1 MNETWVT
8 VVGNVASD
16 VSWRRTPNG
25 AEVANFRLMSS
36 ERRFEAESGS
46 WEDGLR
52 LAVRVNC
59 WRRLGENV
67 RACVTKGD
75 PVVVRGKL
83 TTREFEVD
91 GVRRS
96 STEIEARAVGLD
108 LARVVRQGGAVRAR
122 RGRTVGR
129 RRHGARG
136 RRRGPPGAESL
147 EQDAGTPLS
156 ATLAGSVAGEQA
168 TGEDDGAGV
177 RARGGPRELSAR
189 PGPGTAPGRQLPSE
203 AWLSSSTP

>member
-8 VVGNVASD
+8 VIGNVASD
-16 VSWRRTPNG
+16 VSWRRTPGG
-25 AEVANFRLMSS
+25 AEVANFRLMST

-75 PVVVRGKL
+75 PVVVRGRL
-83 TTREFEVD
+83 NTREFEVD

-108 LARVVRQGGAVRAR
+108 LARVCAKVVPAEPTAAGRSVVDVTGLVVVDDGAPAAEPDDQGV
-122 RGRTVGR
+122 
-129 RRHGARG
+129 
-136 RRRGPPGAESL
+136 ESPVST
-147 EQDAGTPLS
+147 A
-156 ATLAGSVAGEQA
+156 LAGSVAGG
-168 TGEDDGAGV
+168 TGPGDEDGAGV
-177 RARGGPRELSAR
+177 LGGSAL
-189 PGPGTAPGRQLPSE
+189 AS
-203 AWLSSSTP
+203 

>member
-16 VSWRRTPNG
+16 VSWRRTSGG

-46 WEDGLR
+46 WEDGAR

-59 WRRLGENV
+59 WRRLGDNV
-67 RACVTKGD
+67 RTCVTKGD

-83 TTREFEVD
+83 ITRDFEVD

-108 LARVVRQGGAVRAR
+108 LSRVAAKVVPTETRA
-122 RGRTVGR
+122 VGR
-129 RRHGARG
+129 SVVDVTDLVVVDEGPSAAQPDDRGVGYPVGAALG
-136 RRRGPPGAESL
+136 GS
-147 EQDAGTPLS
+147 
-156 ATLAGSVAGEQA
+156 LAGGTAADE
-168 TGEDDGAGV
+168 EDGAGLL
-177 RARGGPRELSAR
+177 GGSAL
-189 PGPGTAPGRQLPSE
+189 AS
-203 AWLSSSTP
+203 

>member
-1 MNETWVT
+1 
-8 VVGNVASD
+8 
-16 VSWRRTPNG
+16 
-25 AEVANFRLMSS
+25 MSS

-59 WRRLGENV
+59 WRRLGDNV

-83 TTREFEVD
+83 ITRDFEVD

-108 LARVVRQGGAVRAR
+108 LARVAAKVVPAEPAAAAGRSVVDVTGLAVVDEGASAVESDEQGTDSSVGAA
-122 RGRTVGR
+122 
-129 RRHGARG
+129 
-136 RRRGPPGAESL
+136 
-147 EQDAGTPLS
+147 
-156 ATLAGSVAGEQA
+156 LAASVAG
-168 TGEDDGAGV
+168 
-177 RARGGPRELSAR
+177 
-189 PGPGTAPGRQLPSE
+189 GTAPGDEDGAGLLGGS
-203 AWLSSSTP
+203 ALAS

>member
-1 MNETWVT
+1 VNETWVT

-16 VSWRRTPNG
+16 VSWRRTQNG

-36 ERRFEAESGS
+36 ERRYEAESGS

-59 WRRLGENV
+59 WRRLGDNV

-108 LARVVRQGGAVRAR
+108 LARVTAKVVPAEPPVAR
-122 RGRTVGR
+122 RSVVDVTDLVVVDE
-129 RRHGARG
+129 GA
-136 RRRGPPGAESL
+136 PGAEL
-147 EQDAGTPLS
+147 DEPGAGSPNGAPLGDS
-156 ATLAGSVAGEQA
+156 LAGGPAADE
-168 TGEDDGAGV
+168 EDGAGLL
-177 RARGGPRELSAR
+177 GGSAL
-189 PGPGTAPGRQLPSE
+189 AS
-203 AWLSSSTP
+203 

>member
-1 MNETWVT
+1 VNETWVT

-16 VSWRRTPNG
+16 VSWRRTQGG

-36 ERRFEAESGS
+36 ERRFEAETGS

-83 TTREFEVD
+83 NTREFEVD

-96 STEIEARAVGLD
+96 STEIEARSVGLD
-108 LARVVRQGGAVRAR
+108 LARVCAKVVPTEPAATARSVVDVTGLVVVDDGAPAAASGDLGAGSR
-122 RGRTVGR
+122 VG
-129 RRHGARG
+129 A
-136 RRRGPPGAESL
+136 SL
-147 EQDAGTPLS
+147 AGTPAADTAAREEDGDGLLGGS
-156 ATLAGSVAGEQA
+156 ALAS
-168 TGEDDGAGV
+168 
-177 RARGGPRELSAR
+177 
-189 PGPGTAPGRQLPSE
+189 
-203 AWLSSSTP
+203 